1 MALNFFTSTCDYV
14 LLLLACKHEL
24 FSFILRGKSKIC
36 RRREI
41 NSELFVSVVF
51 TMAFN
56 LFYFL

>member
-1 MALNFFTSTCDYV
+1 MALNFFISTCDCV
-14 LLLLACKHEL
+14 LPLLACKPEL

-56 LFYFL
+56 LFFL